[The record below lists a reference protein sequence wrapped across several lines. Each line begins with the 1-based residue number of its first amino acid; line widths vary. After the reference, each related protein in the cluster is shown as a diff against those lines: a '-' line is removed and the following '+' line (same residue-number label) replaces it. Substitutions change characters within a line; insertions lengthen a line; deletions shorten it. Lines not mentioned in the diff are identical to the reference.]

1 MKCAGGGGEIHGQMM
16 DSAIRGR
23 GERKWVECMYVC
35 ASG

>member
-23 GERKWVECMYVC
+23 GERKWVEFVC
-35 ASG
+35 R